1 MRVYLVDSHTLVFA
15 AHSLSRYSLAA
26 LLGAVE
32 TDPRLVSLHVVAP
45 LELNESML
53 KKTAAGGRLIIAHS
67 VMSTQ
72 IERVYHEV
80 NKTRKMFGSGVTLIA
95 GGAHASA
102 RPGELLDAGF
112 DHVVV
117 GEGEQVFPELLCRLM
132 NGQDTDTIA
141 GVVSEHSENYPRP
154 SDLPRIQLDD
164 YPPFALDM
172 NIVGPIEITRGCPY
186 ACKFCCTPFLTGG
199 RVRHRSVESI
209 TKWLRTAVE
218 KIGFRRTWFLSP
230 NALCY
235 GGRGRVVV
243 PDKLEHLLK
252 ESTSIEGL
260 DEVFFGSFPSEVR
273 PEFVSK
279 EILELLRHYVANKTL
294 QIGLQSGSD
303 KVLKAANRQHTVA
316 EGLDA
321 VRIALDCGFIPH
333 VDMIFGLPGE
343 SKEDVDVSIE
353 LCHDLVDMGAR
364 LHGHVFMPLP
374 GSSFENMPP
383 GRLDDETRRVLG
395 DLSRRKVLTGAWSN
409 QEGLAEKLAAVDR

>member
-1 MRVYLVDSHTLVFA
+1 LDSHTLVFS
-15 AHSLSRYSLAA
+15 AHSSSRYSLAA

-32 TDPRLVSLHVVAP
+32 TDPRLVDLHVVAP
-45 LELNESML
+45 LELTDSVLE
-53 KKTAAGGRLIIAHS
+53 KAAAQGHLIIAHS

-72 IERVYHEV
+72 TERIYHEV
-80 NKTRKMFGSGVTLIA
+80 SKTRKKLGSGATFIA

-112 DHVVV
+112 DYVVV
-117 GEGEQVFPELLCRLM
+117 GEGEQVFPELLWRLI
-132 NGQDTDTIA
+132 NDQNTDTIA
-141 GVVSEHSENYPRP
+141 GVVSEHSENYPKP
-154 SDLPRIQLDD
+154 CDLSRIQLDD

-172 NIVGPIEITRGCPY
+172 NIVGPIEITRGCP
-186 ACKFCCTPFLTGG
+186 
-199 RVRHRSVESI
+199 
-209 TKWLRTAVE
+209 WLRTAVE
-218 KIGFRRTWFLSP
+218 KRGFQRTWFLSP

-235 GGRGRVVV
+235 GGRGRDVV
-243 PDKLEHLLK
+243 PEKLEHLLK

-333 VDMIFGLPGE
+333 VDIIFGLPKE
-343 SKEDVDVSIE
+343 AKEDVDASIE
-353 LCHDLVDMGAR
+353 LCHDLVEMGAK

-395 DLSRRKVLTGAWSN
+395 DLSRRKVLTGAWGN
-409 QEGLAEKLAAVDR
+409 QESLAEKLAAVDR